1 MKEFYEQASFALYED
16 NHEKCSLDS
25 YRSHVIRLL
34 ANYHLALYKIH
45 FLDGNVLMWLVGNS
59 NDLQQ
64 NEELFVTS
72 DEFSKFARDFLSVQS
87 PSGVRVMKD

>member
-1 MKEFYEQASFALYED
+1 MKEFYEQASFALYEE
-16 NHEKCSLDS
+16 NYEKSTLDS

-34 ANYHLALYKIH
+34 SNYHLALYKIH
-45 FLDGNVLMWLVGNS
+45 VLDGDVLMWLVGNS

>member
-1 MKEFYEQASFALYED
+1 
-16 NHEKCSLDS
+16 
-25 YRSHVIRLL
+25 
-34 ANYHLALYKIH
+34 
-45 FLDGNVLMWLVGNS
+45 MWLVGNS

-87 PSGVRVMKD
+87 LSGVRVMKD